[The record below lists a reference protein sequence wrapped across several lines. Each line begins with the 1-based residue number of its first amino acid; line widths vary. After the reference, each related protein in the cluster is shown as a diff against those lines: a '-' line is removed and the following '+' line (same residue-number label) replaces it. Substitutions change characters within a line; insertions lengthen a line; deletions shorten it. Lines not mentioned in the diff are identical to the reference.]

1 MRTCFLHPFKLQPV
15 SLMTRATSSG
25 WLALQVKPTCR
36 QSMTVHLNNVTPSSP
51 HSVVEHSTGA
61 SLHCH
66 KNHIWA
72 AERKTTHVED
82 RTYPLMG
89 LFAVNMPH
97 HGVAR
102 RKEESFSASA
112 TGNHSGIQRSQYV
125 GVEPQTGS
133 VLAGDPSDFGDCGDI
148 KKVEPDEFAGVSMI
162 ESQGSPGALTVT
174 TGSLP

>member
-1 MRTCFLHPFKLQPV
+1 
-15 SLMTRATSSG
+15 
-25 WLALQVKPTCR
+25 
-36 QSMTVHLNNVTPSSP
+36 
-51 HSVVEHSTGA
+51 
-61 SLHCH
+61 
-66 KNHIWA
+66 
-72 AERKTTHVED
+72 
-82 RTYPLMG
+82 
-89 LFAVNMPH
+89 MPH